1 MTQTQDAPSTNLE
14 PYKTSDTPYAAFLH
28 YSGHKLVGSVQ
39 DPNDYKREVC
49 VFIYSEEIP
58 KLEQEW
64 RFGKAT
70 GDLKRYHRSLK
81 IVNRFVNEA
90 RKKREDEE

>member
-1 MTQTQDAPSTNLE
+1 MTKTPVDPSTELE

-28 YSGHKLVGSVQ
+28 YSGHKLIGSVQ
-39 DPNDYKREVC
+39 DPNDFKREVC
-49 VFIYSEEIP
+49 VFIFTEDVP

-64 RFGKAT
+64 RFGGVQ
-70 GDLKRYHRSLK
+70 GDLKKYHRSLK

-90 RKKREDEE
+90 RKKREE

>member
-1 MTQTQDAPSTNLE
+1 MTPTQDEPSTSLE

-28 YSGHKLVGSVQ
+28 FSGHKLVGSVQ

-49 VFIYSEEIP
+49 VFIYSDKIP
-58 KLEQEW
+58 QLEQDW
-64 RFGKAT
+64 RFGKAI

-90 RKKREDEE
+90 RKKRDEE

>member
-1 MTQTQDAPSTNLE
+1 MTPTQDEPSTSLE

-28 YSGHKLVGSVQ
+28 FSGHKLVGSVQ

-49 VFIYSEEIP
+49 VFIYSDKIP
-58 KLEQEW
+58 QLEQDW
-64 RFGKAT
+64 RFGKAV

-90 RKKREDEE
+90 RKKRDEE

>member
-1 MTQTQDAPSTNLE
+1 MTPTPVDPSIELE

-39 DPNDYKREVC
+39 DPNDFKREVC

-58 KLEQEW
+58 KLEQSW
-64 RFGKAT
+64 RFGGVM
-70 GDLKRYHRSLK
+70 GDLKKYHRSLK
-81 IVNRFVNEA
+81 IVNRFVNDA
-90 RKKREDEE
+90 RKKRED

>member
-1 MTQTQDAPSTNLE
+1 MTPTQDEPSTSLE

-28 YSGHKLVGSVQ
+28 FSGHKLVGSVQ

-49 VFIYSEEIP
+49 VFIYSDKIP
-58 KLEQEW
+58 QLEQDW
-64 RFGKAT
+64 RFGKAI
-70 GDLKRYHRSLK
+70 GDLKKYHRSLK

-90 RKKREDEE
+90 RKKRDEE